1 MGTQVLRGRVAAVT
15 GASSGFGQAIA
26 ETLGKAGAHVFMC
39 GRSTEPMESSKKLI
53 EEAGGGATLSAFDMR
68 DVAAVQ
74 GFVSSAAAH
83 ANKLDIMINNA
94 GFGNTNPIVDGDPE
108 DWRGM
113 LEVNVLGLLVGCQSA
128 VKAMRATKSEGRIVN
143 ISSIAAL
150 RRDSGVYGATKHAV
164 NCINASLRTE
174 LEDDN
179 IRVSSVM
186 PGAFATNFVRNMD
199 PEFIKGMVAMVG
211 MENVEPGSD
220 GKFPKEALD
229 EIQSKLSTLVGD
241 PQEVANAVYY
251 LVTQPIDVNIEELVI
266 RPPKNMNL

>member
-1 MGTQVLRGRVAAVT
+1 MSSQALKGKVAAVT
-15 GASSGFGQAIA
+15 GASSGFGQVIA

-74 GFVSSAAAH
+74 GFVSSAADH
-83 ANKLDIMINNA
+83 ANKLDIMVNNA
-94 GFGNTNPIVDGDPE
+94 GFGNMNPIVDGDPE

-128 VKAMRATKSEGRIVN
+128 IKAMRDTKSEGRIVN

-174 LEDDN
+174 LEEDT

-186 PGAFATNFVRNMD
+186 PGAFATNFVRSMD
-199 PEFIKGMVAMVG
+199 PSFIKGILEMVG
-211 MENVEPGSD
+211 LKDVEAGPD
-220 GKFPKEALD
+220 GKYPREAMA
-229 EIQSKLSTLVGD
+229 EIQDKMSTLVGD

-251 LVTQPIDVNIEELVI
+251 LVTQPIEVNVEELVI
-266 RPPKNMNL
+266 RPPKNMNF